1 MRGLAPRP
9 VGLFVQA
16 RILSGMLYAPPFRE
30 KRVNPIRVT
39 LLGASLLACLSCT
52 AQKDPEQKPASAA
65 TNDAAELNDWPA
77 LKSSFAKDP
86 AVEARVAE
94 ILARMTLE
102 QKIGQMVQPEIKAIT
117 PADVRKYYIGSVL
130 NGGGSWPAMN
140 KHAKV
145 EDWVKLAD
153 AYYDASMSTDAK
165 IPVPVIW
172 GTDAVHGH
180 SNVYGAT
187 IFPHNIG
194 LGAAHDVEL
203 IERIAEATGQSTRA
217 TGVTWTFAPTVA
229 VAQDARW
236 GRTYE
241 SYSSQPTLI
250 REYAAAYVK
259 GMQGLLDKDGNVVAT
274 AKHFI
279 GDGATDGGKDQ
290 GNATVTQSTMI
301 NVHGQGYYGAIEA
314 GVQTVMAS
322 FNSWNDVAAGKDYG
336 KMHGT
341 RDLLT
346 VALKEK
352 MGFDGF
358 VVSDWNGIGQVT
370 GCSDDSCPQAINA
383 GIDMVMVPDKW
394 KTFIGNTIAQVKSG
408 EIPQARIDDAVTRIL
423 RVKLRAGLWEHKP
436 SASQHAGKL
445 ESLVH
450 RDLARRAA
458 RESLVL
464 LKNDGG
470 ALPLKKGQRVLLVG
484 KSADSISNQTGGW
497 SLTWQGTDNT
507 NADFPNADSIAAG
520 LREQLG
526 EANVLLRDSA
536 EGVDPASYDVIVAA
550 IGETPYAE
558 TNGDIV
564 PSDTMAHSRRHPE
577 DLATLK
583 AAAAT
588 GKPVVTVFLSGRAL
602 YANDLINLSNSFVAA
617 WLPGT
622 EGKGVTDVLV
632 AGADGKPANDFRGK
646 LTFPWP
652 AVACPKADSTPQF
665 ALDTGLRYGE
675 SSKVGKLPED
685 SAASCGDATAMGV
698 FNQSDIAPFTLQMGA
713 GSEEKAVGSD
723 MNATQRWPQAKPAL
737 QVATVQV
744 NTQQDAKEVTWLA
757 PARFFARNPS
767 KNNLTSM
774 ATARGAVQFD
784 VIVRQAP
791 TKPAQFTVGCGANC
805 GASLDLTASFSGAAV
820 GKKQTVKVPLACFGK
835 LGADLSGVDTPF
847 SITADAPFAAA
858 FTNIQVVAG
867 AADAPDAVK
876 CAQ

>member
-1 MRGLAPRP
+1 M
-9 VGLFVQA
+9 
-16 RILSGMLYAPPFRE
+16 
-30 KRVNPIRVT
+30 T
-39 LLGASLLACLSCT
+39 LLGAGVLACLSCT
-52 AQKDPEQKPASAA
+52 GQKDAETPPAAAADASAA
-65 TNDAAELNDWPA
+65 LKDWPA
-77 LKSSFAKDP
+77 LTSRLAKDP
-86 AVEARVAE
+86 AIEARVAE
-94 ILARMTLE
+94 ILASMTLE
-102 QKIGQMVQPEIKAIT
+102 QKIGQMVQPEIKSIT
-117 PADVRKYYIGSVL
+117 PEEVRQYYIGSVL
-130 NGGGSWPAMN
+130 NGGGSWPAKN
-140 KHAKV
+140 KHASV
-145 EDWVKLAD
+145 QDWVALAD
-153 AYYDASMSTDAK
+153 AYYDASMGTDAK

-229 VAQDARW
+229 VAQNARW

-241 SYSSQPTLI
+241 SYSSQPALI

-290 GNATVTQSTMI
+290 GNALVTQAQMI

-322 FNSWNDVAAGKDYG
+322 FNSWNDIAAGTDYG
-336 KMHGT
+336 KMHGS

-358 VVSDWNGIGQVT
+358 VVSDWNGIGQVP
-370 GCSDDSCPQAINA
+370 GCTDDSCAQAINA
-383 GIDMVMVPDKW
+383 GIDMVMVPDAW
-394 KTFIGNTIAQVKSG
+394 KPFIANTIAQVKSG
-408 EIPQARIDDAVTRIL
+408 QIPQARIDDAVTRIL
-423 RVKLRAGLWEHKP
+423 RVKLRARLWDHKP
-436 SASQHAGKL
+436 SASQFAGKP

-450 RDLARRAA
+450 RDLARRAV

-526 EANVLLRDSA
+526 EANVILRDSA

-577 DLATLK
+577 DLAVLK

-602 YANDLINLSNSFVAA
+602 YANDLINLSSSFVAA

-622 EGKGVTDVLV
+622 EGKGITDVLV
-632 AGADGKPANDFRGK
+632 AGEGGKPAHDFRGR

-652 AVACPKADSTPQF
+652 AGACPNADSTPQF
-665 ALDTGLRYGE
+665 PLDSGLRYGDT
-675 SSKVGKLPED
+675 KTLGRLPED
-685 SAASCGDATAMGV
+685 ATASCGEATALGI
-698 FNQSDIAPFTLQMGA
+698 FKQSDIAPFTLQMEAGGA
-713 GSEEKAVGSD
+713 TQAVGND

-767 KNNLTSM
+767 KNNLAAM
-774 ATARGAVQFD
+774 ATARGVVQFD
-784 VIVRQAP
+784 VVVKQAP
-791 TKPAQFTVGCGANC
+791 AKPVQFTLGCGAGC
-805 GASLDLTASFSGAAV
+805 GASLDLTATFSGDAV
-820 GKKQTVKVPLACFGK
+820 GRKQTVKVPLACFGK
-835 LGADLSGVDTPF
+835 LGADLTGVDTPF

-867 AADAPDAVK
+867 AADGADVVK

>member
-1 MRGLAPRP
+1 MSPRP
-9 VGLFVQA
+9 VGH
-16 RILSGMLYAPPFRE
+16 SGAAQVLPRTACAPPTPRE
-30 KRVNPIRVT
+30 MRVKSIRMT

-52 AQKDPEQKPASAA
+52 GQKDAETPPVAAADASA
-65 TNDAAELNDWPA
+65 ELKDWPA
-77 LKSSFAKDP
+77 LESRFAKDP
-86 AVEARVAE
+86 AIEARVAE
-94 ILARMTLE
+94 ILASMTLE
-102 QKIGQMVQPEIKAIT
+102 QKVGQMVQPEIKSIT
-117 PADVRKYYIGSVL
+117 PEEVRQYYIGSVL
-130 NGGGSWPAMN
+130 NGGGSWPAKN
-140 KHAKV
+140 KHASV
-145 EDWVKLAD
+145 QDWVALAD
-153 AYYDASMSTDAK
+153 AYYDASMGTDAK

-229 VAQDARW
+229 VAQNARW

-241 SYSSQPTLI
+241 SYSSQPALI

-290 GNATVTQSTMI
+290 GNALVTQAQMI

-322 FNSWNDVAAGKDYG
+322 FNSWNDIAAGKDYG
-336 KMHGT
+336 KMHGS

-358 VVSDWNGIGQVT
+358 VVSDWNGIGQVA
-370 GCSDDSCPQAINA
+370 GCRDDSCPQAINA
-383 GIDMVMVPDKW
+383 GIDMVMVPDAW
-394 KTFIGNTIAQVKSG
+394 KSFIANTIAQVKSG

-423 RVKLRAGLWEHKP
+423 RVKLRARLWDHKP
-436 SASQHAGKL
+436 SASQFAGKP

-450 RDLARRAA
+450 RDLARRAV

-464 LKNDGG
+464 LKNDG
-470 ALPLKKGQRVLLVG
+470 ATLPLKKGQRVLLVG
-484 KSADSISNQTGGW
+484 KSADSISHQTGGW

-526 EANVLLRDSA
+526 EANVILRDSA

-577 DLATLK
+577 DLAVLK
-583 AAAAT
+583 AAANT

-602 YANDLINLSNSFVAA
+602 YANDLLNLSSSFVAA

-622 EGKGVTDVLV
+622 EGKGITDVLV
-632 AGADGKPANDFRGK
+632 AGEDGKPAHDFRGK

-652 AVACPKADSTPQF
+652 AVACPNADSTPQF
-665 ALDTGLRYGE
+665 ALDAGLRYDDT
-675 SSKVGKLPED
+675 KPVGKLPED
-685 SAASCGDATAMGV
+685 ATASCGAATALGI
-698 FNQSDIAPFTLQMGA
+698 FKQSDIAPFTLQMEA
-713 GSEEKAVGSD
+713 GDATQAVGND
-723 MNATQRWPQAKPAL
+723 VNATQRWPQAKPAL

-767 KNNLTSM
+767 KNNLAAM
-774 ATARGAVQFD
+774 ATARGVVQFD
-784 VIVRQAP
+784 VVVKQAP
-791 TKPAQFTVGCGANC
+791 AKPVRFTLGCGADC
-805 GASLDLTASFSGAAV
+805 GASLDLTATFSGDAV
-820 GKKQTVKVPLACFGK
+820 GRKQTVKVPLACFGK
-835 LGADLSGVDTPF
+835 LGADLTGVDTPF
-847 SITADAPFAAA
+847 SVTADAPFAAA
-858 FTNIQVVAG
+858 FTDIQVVAG
-867 AADAPDAVK
+867 AADGADVVK

>member
-1 MRGLAPRP
+1 M
-9 VGLFVQA
+9 
-16 RILSGMLYAPPFRE
+16 
-30 KRVNPIRVT
+30 NPIRVT

-52 AQKDPEQKPASAA
+52 AQKDPEQKPVGAA
-65 TNDAAELNDWPA
+65 ANDAAELKDWPA

-94 ILARMTLE
+94 ILASMTLE
-102 QKIGQMVQPEIKAIT
+102 QKVGQMVQPEIKAIT

-153 AYYDASMSTDAK
+153 AYYDASLSTDAK

-241 SYSSQPTLI
+241 SYSSQPALI

-290 GNATVTQSTMI
+290 GLAAITQAQMI

-358 VVSDWNGIGQVT
+358 VVSDWNGIGQVA
-370 GCSDDSCPQAINA
+370 GCKDDSCPQAINA
-383 GIDMVMVPDKW
+383 GIDMVMVPDAW
-394 KTFIGNTIAQVKSG
+394 KSFITNTIAQVKSG

-470 ALPLKKGQRVLLVG
+470 ALPLKKNQRVLLMG

-507 NADFPNADSIAAG
+507 NADFPNADSLAAG

-526 EANVLLRDSA
+526 EANVLLRESA

-588 GKPVVTVFLSGRAL
+588 GKPVVTVLLSGRAL

-632 AGADGKPANDFRGK
+632 AGADGKPAHDFRGK

-652 AVACPKADSTPQF
+652 AVACPKADSKPLF
-665 ALDTGLRYGE
+665 ALDAGLRYGD
-675 SSKVGKLPED
+675 SSNVGKLEVD
-685 SAASCGDATAMGV
+685 SATSCGEATALGI
-698 FNQSDIAPFTLQMGA
+698 FKQSDIAPFTLQMEAAGA
-713 GSEEKAVGSD
+713 TQAVGND

-757 PARFFARNPS
+757 PARVFARNPS
-767 KNNLTSM
+767 KNNLAAM
-774 ATARGAVQFD
+774 ATARGVVQFD
-784 VIVRQAP
+784 VVVKQAP
-791 TKPAQFTVGCGANC
+791 AKPVRFTLGCGANC
-805 GASLDLTASFSGAAV
+805 GASLDLTSTFSGDAV
-820 GKKQTVKVPLACFGK
+820 GRKQTVKIPLACFGK
-835 LGADLSGVDTPF
+835 LGADLTGVDTPF
-847 SITADAPFAAA
+847 SVAADAPFAAA
-858 FTNIQVVAG
+858 FTDIQVVAG
-867 AADAPDAVK
+867 AADADDVVT

>member
-1 MRGLAPRP
+1 MPPRP
-9 VGLFVQA
+9 VGHSGAAQVQPRTA
-16 RILSGMLYAPPFRE
+16 CAPPTPRE
-30 KRVNPIRVT
+30 MRVKSIRMT

-52 AQKDPEQKPASAA
+52 GQKDAETPPVAAADASA
-65 TNDAAELNDWPA
+65 ELKDWPA
-77 LKSSFAKDP
+77 LESRFAKNP
-86 AVEARVAE
+86 AIEARVAE
-94 ILARMTLE
+94 ILASMTLE
-102 QKIGQMVQPEIKAIT
+102 QKVGQMVQPEIKSIT
-117 PADVRKYYIGSVL
+117 PEEVRQYYIGSVL
-130 NGGGSWPAMN
+130 NGGGSWPAKN
-140 KHAKV
+140 KHASV
-145 EDWVKLAD
+145 QDWVALAD
-153 AYYDASMSTDAK
+153 AYYDASMGTDAR

-229 VAQDARW
+229 VAQNARW

-241 SYSSQPTLI
+241 SYSSQPALI

-290 GNATVTQSTMI
+290 GNALVTQAQMI

-322 FNSWNDVAAGKDYG
+322 FNSWNDIAAGKDYG
-336 KMHGT
+336 KMHGS

-370 GCSDDSCPQAINA
+370 GCKDDSCPQAINA
-383 GIDMVMVPDKW
+383 GIDMVMVPDAW
-394 KTFIGNTIAQVKSG
+394 KSFIANTIAQVKSG

-423 RVKLRAGLWEHKP
+423 RVKLRARLWEHKP
-436 SASQHAGKL
+436 SASQFAGKP

-450 RDLARRAA
+450 RDLARRAV

-464 LKNDGG
+464 LKNDG
-470 ALPLKKGQRVLLVG
+470 ATLPLKKGQRVLLVG
-484 KSADSISNQTGGW
+484 KSADSISHQTGGW

-526 EANVLLRDSA
+526 EANVILRDSA
-536 EGVDPASYDVIVAA
+536 EGVDPASYDVVVAA

-577 DLATLK
+577 DLAVLK

-602 YANDLINLSNSFVAA
+602 YANDLLNLSSSFVAA

-622 EGKGVTDVLV
+622 EGKGITDVLV
-632 AGADGKPANDFRGK
+632 AGADGKPAHDFRGK

-652 AVACPKADSTPQF
+652 AVACPNADSTPQF
-665 ALDTGLRYGE
+665 ALDSGLRYGDTKQ
-675 SSKVGKLPED
+675 SGTLPED
-685 SAASCGDATAMGV
+685 ATASCGEATALGI
-698 FNQSDIAPFTLQMGA
+698 FKQSDIAPFTLHMEAGGA
-713 GSEEKAVGSD
+713 TQAVGND

-767 KNNLTSM
+767 KNNLAAM
-774 ATARGAVQFD
+774 ATARGVVQFD
-784 VIVRQAP
+784 VVVKQAP
-791 TKPAQFTVGCGANC
+791 AKPVQFTLGCGAAC
-805 GASLDLTASFSGAAV
+805 GASLDLTATFSGDAV
-820 GKKQTVKVPLACFGK
+820 GRKQTVKVPLACFGK
-835 LGADLSGVDTPF
+835 LGADLTGVDTPF

-858 FTNIQVVAG
+858 FTDIQVVAG
-867 AADAPDAVK
+867 AADGADVVK

>member
-1 MRGLAPRP
+1 M
-9 VGLFVQA
+9 
-16 RILSGMLYAPPFRE
+16 
-30 KRVNPIRVT
+30 NPIRVT

-52 AQKDPEQKPASAA
+52 AKKEPEQKPADA
-65 TNDAAELNDWPA
+65 TVSDAAELKDWPA
-77 LKSSFAKDP
+77 LKSRFAKDP
-86 AVEARVAE
+86 AVEARAAE
-94 ILARMTLE
+94 ILASMTLE
-102 QKIGQMVQPEIKAIT
+102 QKVGQMVQPEIKSIT
-117 PADVRKYYIGSVL
+117 PAEVRTYYIGSVL

-140 KHAKV
+140 KHARV

-180 SNVYGAT
+180 SNVHGAT

-217 TGVTWTFAPTVA
+217 TGVAWTFAPTVA

-241 SYSSQPTLI
+241 SYSSQPALI

-259 GMQGLLDKDGNVVAT
+259 GMQGVLDKDGNVVAT

-290 GNATVTQSTMI
+290 GNATVTQSQMI
-301 NVHGQGYYGAIEA
+301 NIHGQGYYGAIEA

-394 KTFIGNTIAQVKSG
+394 KSFITNTIAQVKSG

-423 RVKLRAGLWEHKP
+423 RVKLRAGLWDHKP
-436 SASQHAGKL
+436 SASQYAGKP
-445 ESLVH
+445 EALVH
-450 RDLARRAA
+450 RELARRAA

-470 ALPLKKGQRVLLVG
+470 TLPLKKGQRVLLVG

-583 AAAAT
+583 AAAAS

-632 AGADGKPANDFRGK
+632 AGADGKPAHDFRGK

-652 AVACPKADSTPQF
+652 AVACPKSGSTPQF
-665 ALDTGLRYGE
+665 ALDTGLRYGDN
-675 SSKVGKLPED
+675 STVGKLPED
-685 SAASCGDATAMGV
+685 SAASCGEATAMGV

-713 GSEEKAVGSD
+713 GSDEQAVGSD
-723 MNATQRWPQAKPAL
+723 MNTTRHWPQAKPAL

-767 KNNLTSM
+767 KNNLTAM

-791 TKPAQFTVGCGANC
+791 TKPVQFTVGCGANC
-805 GASLDLTASFSGAAV
+805 GASLDLTATFSGDAV
-820 GKKQTVKVPLACFGK
+820 GRKQTVKVPLACFGK

-867 AADAPDAVK
+867 AADAADAVK

>member
-1 MRGLAPRP
+1 M
-9 VGLFVQA
+9 
-16 RILSGMLYAPPFRE
+16 
-30 KRVNPIRVT
+30 NPIRVT

-52 AQKDPEQKPASAA
+52 AKKEPEQTPAADAA
-65 TNDAAELNDWPA
+65 SDAAELKDWPA
-77 LKSSFAKDP
+77 LKSSFAQDP

-94 ILARMTLE
+94 ILASMTLE
-102 QKIGQMVQPEIKAIT
+102 QKVGQMVQPEIKSIS
-117 PADVRKYYIGSVL
+117 PADVRTYYIGSVL

-241 SYSSQPTLI
+241 SYSSQPALI
-250 REYAAAYVK
+250 REYATAYVK

-290 GNATVTQSTMI
+290 GNATITQSTMI

-370 GCSDDSCPQAINA
+370 GCTDDSCPQAINA

-394 KTFIGNTIAQVKSG
+394 KSFITNTIAQVKSG

-423 RVKLRAGLWEHKP
+423 RVKLRARLWEHKP
-436 SASQHAGKL
+436 SASQFAGKP

-470 ALPLKKGQRVLLVG
+470 TLPLKKNQRVLLVG

-507 NADFPNADSIAAG
+507 NADFPNADSLAAG

-526 EANVLLRDSA
+526 EANVLLRESA

-564 PSDTMAHSRRHPE
+564 PSDTMSHSRRHPE

-588 GKPVVTVFLSGRAL
+588 GKPVVTVLLSGRAL
-602 YANDLINLSNSFVAA
+602 YANDLINLSSSFVAA

-632 AGADGKPANDFRGK
+632 AGADGKPAHDFRGK

-652 AVACPKADSTPQF
+652 AIACPKADSKPQF
-665 ALDTGLRYGE
+665 ALDTGLRYGD
-675 SSKVGKLPED
+675 SSNVGKLPED
-685 SAASCGDATAMGV
+685 SAASCGEATALGI
-698 FNQSDIAPFTLQMGA
+698 FKQSDIAPFTLQMEAAGA
-713 GSEEKAVGSD
+713 TQAVGND
-723 MNATQRWPQAKPAL
+723 MNSTQRWPQAKPAL

-757 PARFFARNPS
+757 PARVFARNPS
-767 KNNLTSM
+767 KNNLAAM
-774 ATARGAVQFD
+774 ATARGVVQFD
-784 VIVRQAP
+784 VVVKQAP
-791 TKPAQFTVGCGANC
+791 TKPVQFTLGCGANC
-805 GASLDLTASFSGAAV
+805 GASLDLTATFSGDAV
-820 GKKQTVKVPLACFGK
+820 GRKQTVKVPLACFGK
-835 LGADLSGVDTPF
+835 LGADLTGVDTPF
-847 SITADAPFAAA
+847 SVSADAPFAAA

-867 AADAPDAVK
+867 AADAPDVVK

>member
-9 VGLFVQA
+9 VRLSVKA
-16 RILSGMLYAPPFRE
+16 RILSGMLCAPPFWE

-52 AQKDPEQKPASAA
+52 AQKDPEQKPVGAA
-65 TNDAAELNDWPA
+65 ANDAAELKDWPA

-94 ILARMTLE
+94 ILASMTLE
-102 QKIGQMVQPEIKAIT
+102 QKVGQMVQPEIKAIT

-153 AYYDASMSTDAK
+153 AYYDASLSTDAK

-241 SYSSQPTLI
+241 SYSSQPALI

-290 GNATVTQSTMI
+290 GLATITQAQMI

-358 VVSDWNGIGQVT
+358 VVSDWNGIGQVA
-370 GCSDDSCPQAINA
+370 GCKDDSCPQAINA
-383 GIDMVMVPDKW
+383 GIDMVMVPDAW
-394 KTFIGNTIAQVKSG
+394 KSFITNTIAQVKSG

-470 ALPLKKGQRVLLVG
+470 ALPLKKNQRVLLVG

-507 NADFPNADSIAAG
+507 NADFPNADSLAAG

-526 EANVLLRDSA
+526 EANVLLRESA

-588 GKPVVTVFLSGRAL
+588 GKPVVTVLLSGRAL

-632 AGADGKPANDFRGK
+632 AGADGKPVHDFRGK

-652 AVACPKADSTPQF
+652 AVPCPKADSKPQF
-665 ALDTGLRYGE
+665 ALDAGLRYGD
-675 SSKVGKLPED
+675 SSNVGKLEED
-685 SAASCGDATAMGV
+685 SATSCGEATALGI
-698 FNQSDIAPFTLQMGA
+698 FKQSDIAPFTLQMEAAGA
-713 GSEEKAVGSD
+713 TQAVGND

-737 QVATVQV
+737 RVATVQV

-757 PARFFARNPS
+757 PARVFARNPS
-767 KNNLTSM
+767 KNNLAAM
-774 ATARGAVQFD
+774 ATARGVVQFD
-784 VIVRQAP
+784 VVVKQAP
-791 TKPAQFTVGCGANC
+791 AKPVRFTLGCGANC
-805 GASLDLTASFSGAAV
+805 GASLDLTSTFSGDAV
-820 GKKQTVKVPLACFGK
+820 GRKQTVKIPLACFGK
-835 LGADLSGVDTPF
+835 LGADLTGVDTPF
-847 SITADAPFAAA
+847 SVAADAPFAAA
-858 FTNIQVVAG
+858 FTDIQVVAG
-867 AADAPDAVK
+867 AADADDVVT

>member
-1 MRGLAPRP
+1 M
-9 VGLFVQA
+9 
-16 RILSGMLYAPPFRE
+16 
-30 KRVNPIRVT
+30 T
-39 LLGASLLACLSCT
+39 LLGAGLMACLSCT
-52 AQKDPEQKPASAA
+52 PQKDAEPKSASTAA
-65 TNDAAELNDWPA
+65 NDAAELKDWPA
-77 LKSSFAKDP
+77 LQSRFAKDP
-86 AVEARVAE
+86 AIEARAAE
-94 ILARMTLE
+94 ILAGMTLE
-102 QKIGQMVQPEIKAIT
+102 QKIGQMVQPEIKSIT
-117 PADVRKYYIGSVL
+117 PDEVRRYYIGSVL

-145 EDWVKLAD
+145 QDWVALAD
-153 AYYDASMSTDAK
+153 AYYDASMGTDMK

-180 SNVYGAT
+180 SNVFGAT

-217 TGVTWTFAPTVA
+217 TGVAWTFAPTVA

-241 SYSSQPTLI
+241 SYSSHPALI

-259 GMQGLLDKDGNVVAT
+259 GMQGVLDKDGNVVAT

-290 GNATVTQSTMI
+290 GNALVTQARMI

-336 KMHGT
+336 KMHGA

-358 VVSDWNGIGQVT
+358 VVSDWNGIGQVA
-370 GCSDDSCPQAINA
+370 GCRDDSCPQAINA
-383 GIDMVMVPDKW
+383 GIDMVMVPDAW
-394 KTFIGNTIAQVKSG
+394 KSFIANTVAQVESG

-423 RVKLRAGLWEHKP
+423 RVKLRAGLWDHKP
-436 SASQHAGKL
+436 SASRHAGKP

-450 RDLARRAA
+450 RDLARRAV

-470 ALPLKKGQRVLLVG
+470 ALPLKQGTRVLLVG

-526 EANVLLRDSA
+526 EGNVVLRASA

-577 DLATLK
+577 DLAVLK

-602 YANDLINLSNSFVAA
+602 YANDLINLSSGFVAA

-622 EGKGVTDVLV
+622 EGKGVADVLV
-632 AGADGKPANDFRGK
+632 AGADGKPAHDFRGK

-652 AVACPKADSTPQF
+652 AVACPTADSAPQF
-665 ALDTGLRYGE
+665 ALDAGLRYGDATT
-675 SSKVGKLPED
+675 VGKLPED
-685 SAASCGDATAMGV
+685 GATRCGEATALGV
-698 FNQSDIAPFTLQMGA
+698 FNLSDIAPFTLQIAA
-713 GSEEKAVGSD
+713 GGDERAVGD
-723 MNATQRWPQAKPAL
+723 DLNATLRWPQASPAL

-767 KNNLTSM
+767 KNNLAAM

-784 VIVRQAP
+784 VVVRQAP
-791 TKPAQFTVGCGANC
+791 AKPVQFTLGCGAGC
-805 GASLDLTASFSGAAV
+805 GASLDLTATFSGDAV
-820 GKKQTVKVPLACFGK
+820 GRKQTVKVPLACFGK
-835 LGADLSGVDTPF
+835 LGADLTGVDTPF
-847 SITADAPFAAA
+847 GIAADAPFAAA
-858 FTNIQVVAG
+858 FTNIRVVAG
-867 AADAPDAVK
+867 AADDADAVK

>member
-1 MRGLAPRP
+1 M
-9 VGLFVQA
+9 
-16 RILSGMLYAPPFRE
+16 
-30 KRVNPIRVT
+30 T
-39 LLGASLLACLSCT
+39 LLGAGVLACLSCT
-52 AQKDPEQKPASAA
+52 GQKDAETPPAAAAGADASAA
-65 TNDAAELNDWPA
+65 LKDWPA
-77 LKSSFAKDP
+77 LTSRLAKDP
-86 AVEARVAE
+86 AIEARVAE
-94 ILARMTLE
+94 ILASMTLE
-102 QKIGQMVQPEIKAIT
+102 QKIGQMVQPEIKSIT
-117 PADVRKYYIGSVL
+117 PEEVRQYYIGSVL
-130 NGGGSWPAMN
+130 NGGGSWPAKN
-140 KHAKV
+140 KHASV
-145 EDWVKLAD
+145 QDWVALAD
-153 AYYDASMSTDAK
+153 AYYDASMGTDAK

-229 VAQDARW
+229 VAQNARW

-241 SYSSQPTLI
+241 SYSSQPALI

-290 GNATVTQSTMI
+290 GNALVTQAQMI

-322 FNSWNDVAAGKDYG
+322 FNSWNDIAAGTDYG
-336 KMHGT
+336 KMHGS

-358 VVSDWNGIGQVT
+358 VVSDWNGIGQVP
-370 GCSDDSCPQAINA
+370 GCTDDSCAQAINA
-383 GIDMVMVPDKW
+383 GIDMVMVPDAW
-394 KTFIGNTIAQVKSG
+394 KPFIANTIAQVKSG
-408 EIPQARIDDAVTRIL
+408 QIPQARIDDAVTRIL
-423 RVKLRAGLWEHKP
+423 RVKLRARLWDHKP
-436 SASQHAGKL
+436 SASQFAGKP

-450 RDLARRAA
+450 RDLARRAV

-526 EANVLLRDSA
+526 EANVILRDGA

-577 DLATLK
+577 DLAVLK

-602 YANDLINLSNSFVAA
+602 YANDLINLSSSFVAA

-622 EGKGVTDVLV
+622 EGKGITDVLV
-632 AGADGKPANDFRGK
+632 AGEGGKPAHDFRGR

-652 AVACPKADSTPQF
+652 AGACPNADSTPQF
-665 ALDTGLRYGE
+665 PLDSGLRYGDT
-675 SSKVGKLPED
+675 KTLGRLPED
-685 SAASCGDATAMGV
+685 ATASCGEATALGI
-698 FNQSDIAPFTLQMGA
+698 FKQSDIAPFTLQMEA
-713 GSEEKAVGSD
+713 GSATQAVGND

-767 KNNLTSM
+767 KNNLAAM
-774 ATARGAVQFD
+774 ATARGVVQFD
-784 VIVRQAP
+784 VVVKQAP
-791 TKPAQFTVGCGANC
+791 AKPVQFTLGCGAGC
-805 GASLDLTASFSGAAV
+805 GASLDLAATFSGDAV
-820 GKKQTVKVPLACFGK
+820 GRKQTVKVPLACFGK
-835 LGADLSGVDTPF
+835 LGADLTGVDTPF

-867 AADAPDAVK
+867 AADGADVVK

>member
-1 MRGLAPRP
+1 
-9 VGLFVQA
+9 
-16 RILSGMLYAPPFRE
+16 MLCAPPFWE

-52 AQKDPEQKPASAA
+52 AQKDPEQKPAGAVA
-65 TNDAAELNDWPA
+65 DDAAELKDWPA

-94 ILARMTLE
+94 ILASMTLE
-102 QKIGQMVQPEIKAIT
+102 QKVGQMVQPEIKSIS
-117 PADVRKYYIGSVL
+117 PDEVRTYYIGSVL

-153 AYYDASMSTDAK
+153 AYYDASLSTDAK

-194 LGAAHDVEL
+194 LGAARDVEL

-217 TGVTWTFAPTVA
+217 TGVAWTFAPTVA

-241 SYSSQPTLI
+241 SYSSQPALI

-290 GNATVTQSTMI
+290 GIATITQSQMI
-301 NVHGQGYYGAIEA
+301 NIHGQGYYGAIEA

-336 KMHGT
+336 KMHGA

-358 VVSDWNGIGQVT
+358 VVSDWNGIGQVA
-370 GCSDDSCPQAINA
+370 GCKDDSCAQAINA

-394 KTFIGNTIAQVKSG
+394 KTFITNTIAQVKSG

-436 SASQHAGKL
+436 SASRHAGKL

-470 ALPLKKGQRVLLVG
+470 ALPLKKSQRVLLVG
-484 KSADSISNQTGGW
+484 KSVDSISNQTGGW

-507 NADFPNADSIAAG
+507 NADFPNADSLAAG

-536 EGVDPASYDVIVAA
+536 EGVDPASYDVIVAV

-564 PSDTMAHSRRHPE
+564 PFDTLSHSRRHPE

-588 GKPVVTVFLSGRAL
+588 GKPVVTVLLSGRAL
-602 YANDLINLSNSFVAA
+602 YANDLINLSSSFVAA

-632 AGADGKPANDFRGK
+632 AGADGKPAHDFRGK

-652 AVACPKADSTPQF
+652 ALACPKADSKPQF
-665 ALDTGLRYGE
+665 ALDAGLRYSD
-675 SSKVGKLPED
+675 SSNVGKLQED
-685 SAASCGDATAMGV
+685 SATSCGEATALGI
-698 FNQSDIAPFTLQMGA
+698 FKQSDIAPFTLQMEVAGA
-713 GSEEKAVGSD
+713 TQAVGSD

-757 PARFFARNPS
+757 PARVFARNPS
-767 KNNLTSM
+767 KNNLAAM
-774 ATARGAVQFD
+774 ATARGVVQFD
-784 VIVRQAP
+784 VIVKQAP
-791 TKPAQFTVGCGANC
+791 TKQVQFTVGCGASC
-805 GASLDLTASFSGAAV
+805 GASLDLSATFSGDAV
-820 GKKQTVKVPLACFGK
+820 GRKQTVKIPLACFGK
-835 LGADLSGVDTPF
+835 LGADLAGVDTPF

-858 FTNIQVVAG
+858 FTDIQVVAG
-867 AADAPDAVK
+867 AGDADDVVM

>member
-1 MRGLAPRP
+1 MSRP
-9 VGLFVQA
+9 IFIQA
-16 RILSGMLYAPPFRE
+16 RILSGMLCAPPFWE

-52 AQKDPEQKPASAA
+52 AQKDPEQKPAGAA
-65 TNDAAELNDWPA
+65 ADDAAELKDWPA

-94 ILARMTLE
+94 ILASMTLE
-102 QKIGQMVQPEIKAIT
+102 QKIGQMVQPEIKSIS
-117 PADVRKYYIGSVL
+117 PDEVRTYYIGSVL

-153 AYYDASMSTDAK
+153 AYYDASLSTDAK

-194 LGAAHDVEL
+194 LGAARDVEL

-217 TGVTWTFAPTVA
+217 TGVAWTFAPTVA

-241 SYSSQPTLI
+241 SYSSQPALI

-290 GNATVTQSTMI
+290 GIATITQSQMI

-336 KMHGT
+336 KMHGA

-358 VVSDWNGIGQVT
+358 VVSDWNGIGQVA
-370 GCSDDSCPQAINA
+370 GCKDDSCAQAINA

-394 KTFIGNTIAQVKSG
+394 KTFITNTIAQVKSG
-408 EIPQARIDDAVTRIL
+408 EIPQVRIDDAVTRIL
-423 RVKLRAGLWEHKP
+423 RVKLRAGLWQQKP
-436 SASQHAGKL
+436 SASRHAGKL

-470 ALPLKKGQRVLLVG
+470 ALPLKKNQRVLLVG

-507 NADFPNADSIAAG
+507 NADFPNADSLAAG

-536 EGVDPASYDVIVAA
+536 EGVDPASYDVIVAV

-564 PSDTMAHSRRHPE
+564 PFDTLSHSRRHPE

-588 GKPVVTVFLSGRAL
+588 GKPVVTVLLSGRAL
-602 YANDLINLSNSFVAA
+602 YVNDLINLSSSFVAA

-632 AGADGKPANDFRGK
+632 AGADGKPAHDFRGK

-652 AVACPKADSTPQF
+652 ALACPKADSKPQF
-665 ALDTGLRYGE
+665 ALDAGLRYSD
-675 SSKVGKLPED
+675 SSNVGKLQED
-685 SAASCGDATAMGV
+685 SATSCGEATALGI
-698 FNQSDIAPFTLQMGA
+698 FKQSDIAPFTLQMEVAGA
-713 GSEEKAVGSD
+713 TQAVGSD

-757 PARFFARNPS
+757 PARVFARNPS
-767 KNNLTSM
+767 KNNLAAM
-774 ATARGAVQFD
+774 ATARGVVQFD
-784 VIVRQAP
+784 VIVKQAP
-791 TKPAQFTVGCGANC
+791 TKQVQFTVGCGASC
-805 GASLDLTASFSGAAV
+805 GASLDLSATFSGDAV
-820 GKKQTVKVPLACFGK
+820 GRKQTVKIPLACFGK
-835 LGADLSGVDTPF
+835 LGADLAGVDTPF

-858 FTNIQVVAG
+858 FTDIQVVAG
-867 AADAPDAVK
+867 AGDADDVVK

>member
-1 MRGLAPRP
+1 MPPHP
-9 VGLFVQA
+9 VGHSGAAQVPSRTA
-16 RILSGMLYAPPFRE
+16 RAPPTPRE
-30 KRVNPIRVT
+30 MRVKSIRMT
-39 LLGASLLACLSCT
+39 LLGAGVLACLSCT
-52 AQKDPEQKPASAA
+52 GQKDAETPPAAAAADASAA
-65 TNDAAELNDWPA
+65 LKDWPA
-77 LKSSFAKDP
+77 LTSRLAKDP
-86 AVEARVAE
+86 AIEARVAE
-94 ILARMTLE
+94 ILASMTLE
-102 QKIGQMVQPEIKAIT
+102 QKIGQMVQPEIKSIT
-117 PADVRKYYIGSVL
+117 PEEVRQYYIGSVL
-130 NGGGSWPAMN
+130 NGGGSWPAKN
-140 KHAKV
+140 KHASV
-145 EDWVKLAD
+145 QDWVALAD
-153 AYYDASMSTDAK
+153 AYYDASMGTDAK

-229 VAQDARW
+229 VAQNARW

-241 SYSSQPTLI
+241 SYSSQPALV

-290 GNATVTQSTMI
+290 GNALVTQAQMI

-322 FNSWNDVAAGKDYG
+322 FNSWNDIAAGTDYG
-336 KMHGT
+336 KMHGS

-358 VVSDWNGIGQVT
+358 VVSDWNGIGQVP
-370 GCSDDSCPQAINA
+370 GCTDDSCAQAINA
-383 GIDMVMVPDKW
+383 GIDMVMVPDAW
-394 KTFIGNTIAQVKSG
+394 KPFIANTIAQVKSG
-408 EIPQARIDDAVTRIL
+408 QIPQARIDDAVTRIL
-423 RVKLRAGLWEHKP
+423 RVKLRARLWDHKP
-436 SASQHAGKL
+436 SASQFAGKP

-450 RDLARRAA
+450 RDLARRAV

-526 EANVLLRDSA
+526 EANVILRDSA

-577 DLATLK
+577 DLAVLK

-602 YANDLINLSNSFVAA
+602 YANDLINLSSSFVAA

-622 EGKGVTDVLV
+622 EGKGITDVLV
-632 AGADGKPANDFRGK
+632 AGEGGKPAHDFRGR

-652 AVACPKADSTPQF
+652 AGACPNADSTPQF
-665 ALDTGLRYGE
+665 PLDGGLRYGDT
-675 SSKVGKLPED
+675 KTLGRLPED
-685 SAASCGDATAMGV
+685 ATASCGEATALGI
-698 FNQSDIAPFTLQMGA
+698 FKQSDIAPFTLQMEAGGA
-713 GSEEKAVGSD
+713 TQAVGND

-767 KNNLTSM
+767 KNNLAAM
-774 ATARGAVQFD
+774 ATARGVVQFD
-784 VIVRQAP
+784 VVVKQAP
-791 TKPAQFTVGCGANC
+791 AKPVQFTLGCGAGC
-805 GASLDLTASFSGAAV
+805 GASLDLTATFSGDAV
-820 GKKQTVKVPLACFGK
+820 GRKQTVKVPLACFGK
-835 LGADLSGVDTPF
+835 LGADLTGVDTPF

-867 AADAPDAVK
+867 AADGADVVK

>member
-1 MRGLAPRP
+1 MPPHP
-9 VGLFVQA
+9 VGH
-16 RILSGMLYAPPFRE
+16 SGAAQVLPRTACAPPTPRE
-30 KRVNPIRVT
+30 MRVKSIRMT

-52 AQKDPEQKPASAA
+52 GQKDAETPPVAAADASA
-65 TNDAAELNDWPA
+65 ELKDWPA
-77 LKSSFAKDP
+77 LESRFAKNP
-86 AVEARVAE
+86 AIEARVAE
-94 ILARMTLE
+94 ILASMTLE
-102 QKIGQMVQPEIKAIT
+102 QKVGQMVQPEIKSVT
-117 PADVRKYYIGSVL
+117 PEEVRQYYIGSVL
-130 NGGGSWPAMN
+130 NGGGSWPAKN
-140 KHAKV
+140 KHASV
-145 EDWVKLAD
+145 QDWVALAD
-153 AYYDASMSTDAK
+153 AYYDASMGTDAK

-229 VAQDARW
+229 VAQNARW

-241 SYSSQPTLI
+241 SYSSQPALI

-290 GNATVTQSTMI
+290 GNALVTQAQMI

-322 FNSWNDVAAGKDYG
+322 FNSWNDIAAGKDYG
-336 KMHGT
+336 KMHGS

-370 GCSDDSCPQAINA
+370 GCKDDSCPQAINA
-383 GIDMVMVPDKW
+383 GIDMVMVPDAW
-394 KTFIGNTIAQVKSG
+394 KSFIANTIAQVKSG

-423 RVKLRAGLWEHKP
+423 RVKLRARLWEHKP
-436 SASQHAGKL
+436 SASQFAGKP

-450 RDLARRAA
+450 RDLARRAV

-464 LKNDGG
+464 LKNDG
-470 ALPLKKGQRVLLVG
+470 APLPLKKGQRVLLVG
-484 KSADSISNQTGGW
+484 KSADSISHQTGGW

-526 EANVLLRDSA
+526 EANVILRDSA
-536 EGVDPASYDVIVAA
+536 EGVDPASYDVVVAA

-577 DLATLK
+577 DLAVLK

-602 YANDLINLSNSFVAA
+602 YANDLLNLSSSFVAA

-622 EGKGVTDVLV
+622 EGKGITDVLV
-632 AGADGKPANDFRGK
+632 AGADGKPVHDFRGK

-652 AVACPKADSTPQF
+652 AVACPNADSTPQF
-665 ALDTGLRYGE
+665 ALDRGLRYGDT
-675 SSKVGKLPED
+675 KQVGTLPED
-685 SAASCGDATAMGV
+685 ATASCGEATALGI
-698 FNQSDIAPFTLQMGA
+698 FKQSDIAPFTLHMEAGGA
-713 GSEEKAVGSD
+713 TQAVGND

-757 PARFFARNPS
+757 PARLFARNPS
-767 KNNLTSM
+767 KNNLAAM
-774 ATARGAVQFD
+774 ATARGVVQFD
-784 VIVRQAP
+784 VVVKQAP
-791 TKPAQFTVGCGANC
+791 AKPVQFTLGCGAAC
-805 GASLDLTASFSGAAV
+805 GASLDLTATFSGDAV
-820 GKKQTVKVPLACFGK
+820 GRKQTVKVPLACFGK
-835 LGADLSGVDTPF
+835 LGADLTGVDTPF

-858 FTNIQVVAG
+858 FTDIQVVAG
-867 AADAPDAVK
+867 AADGADVVK

>member
-1 MRGLAPRP
+1 MPPHP
-9 VGLFVQA
+9 VGH
-16 RILSGMLYAPPFRE
+16 SGAAQVPSRTACAPPTPRE
-30 KRVNPIRVT
+30 MRVKSIRMT

-52 AQKDPEQKPASAA
+52 GQKDAETPPAAAAAADASAA
-65 TNDAAELNDWPA
+65 LKDWPA
-77 LKSSFAKDP
+77 LTSRFAKDP
-86 AVEARVAE
+86 AIEARVAE
-94 ILARMTLE
+94 ILASMTLE
-102 QKIGQMVQPEIKAIT
+102 QKVGQMVQPEIKSIT
-117 PADVRKYYIGSVL
+117 PEEVRQYYIGSVL
-130 NGGGSWPAMN
+130 NGGGSWPAKN
-140 KHAKV
+140 KHASV
-145 EDWVKLAD
+145 QDWVALAD
-153 AYYDASMSTDAK
+153 AYYDASMGTDAK

-180 SNVYGAT
+180 SNVHGAT

-229 VAQDARW
+229 VAQNARW

-241 SYSSQPTLI
+241 SYSSQPALI

-259 GMQGLLDKDGNVVAT
+259 GMQGLLDTDGNVVAT

-290 GNATVTQSTMI
+290 GNALVTQAQMI

-322 FNSWNDVAAGKDYG
+322 FNSWNDIAAGTDYG
-336 KMHGT
+336 KMHGS

-358 VVSDWNGIGQVT
+358 VVSDWNGIGQVP
-370 GCSDDSCPQAINA
+370 GCTDDSCAQAINA
-383 GIDMVMVPDKW
+383 GIDMVMVPDAW
-394 KTFIGNTIAQVKSG
+394 KPFIANTIAQVKSG
-408 EIPQARIDDAVTRIL
+408 QIPQARIDDAVTRIL
-423 RVKLRAGLWEHKP
+423 RVKLRARLWDHKP
-436 SASQHAGKL
+436 SSSQFAGKP

-450 RDLARRAA
+450 RDLARRAV

-464 LKNDGG
+464 LKNDGA

-526 EANVLLRDSA
+526 EANVILRDSA

-577 DLATLK
+577 DLAVLK

-602 YANDLINLSNSFVAA
+602 YANDLINLSSSFVAA

-622 EGKGVTDVLV
+622 EGKGITDVLV
-632 AGADGKPANDFRGK
+632 AAESGKPAHDFRGR

-652 AVACPKADSTPQF
+652 AGACPNADSTPQF
-665 ALDTGLRYGE
+665 PLDSGLRYGDT
-675 SSKVGKLPED
+675 KTLGRLPED
-685 SAASCGDATAMGV
+685 ATASCGEATALGI
-698 FNQSDIAPFTLQMGA
+698 FKQSDIAPFTLQMEAGGA
-713 GSEEKAVGSD
+713 TQAVGND

-757 PARFFARNPS
+757 PARVFARNPS
-767 KNNLTSM
+767 KNNLAAM
-774 ATARGAVQFD
+774 ATARGVVQFD
-784 VIVRQAP
+784 VVVKQAP
-791 TKPAQFTVGCGANC
+791 AKPVQFTLGCGGGC
-805 GASLDLTASFSGAAV
+805 GASLDLTATFSGDAV
-820 GKKQTVKVPLACFGK
+820 GRKQTVKVPLACFGK
-835 LGADLSGVDTPF
+835 LGADLTGVDTPF

-867 AADAPDAVK
+867 AADGADVVK

>member
-1 MRGLAPRP
+1 MPPHP
-9 VGLFVQA
+9 VGH
-16 RILSGMLYAPPFRE
+16 SGAAQVLPRTACAPPTPRE
-30 KRVNPIRVT
+30 MRVKSIRMT

-52 AQKDPEQKPASAA
+52 GQKDAETPPVAAANASA
-65 TNDAAELNDWPA
+65 ELKDWPA
-77 LKSSFAKDP
+77 LESRFAKDP
-86 AVEARVAE
+86 AIEARVAE
-94 ILARMTLE
+94 ILASMTLE
-102 QKIGQMVQPEIKAIT
+102 QKVGQMVQPEIKSVT
-117 PADVRKYYIGSVL
+117 PEEVRQYYIGSVL
-130 NGGGSWPAMN
+130 NGGGSWPAKN
-140 KHAKV
+140 KHASV
-145 EDWVKLAD
+145 QDWVALAD
-153 AYYDASMSTDAK
+153 AYYDSSMGTDAK

-229 VAQDARW
+229 VAQNARW

-241 SYSSQPTLI
+241 SYSSQPALI

-290 GNATVTQSTMI
+290 GNALVTQAQMI

-322 FNSWNDVAAGKDYG
+322 FNSWNDIAAGKDYG
-336 KMHGT
+336 KMHGS

-370 GCSDDSCPQAINA
+370 GCKDDSCPQAINA
-383 GIDMVMVPDKW
+383 GIDMVMVPDAW
-394 KTFIGNTIAQVKSG
+394 KSFIANTIAQVKSG

-423 RVKLRAGLWEHKP
+423 RVKLRARLWEHKP
-436 SASQHAGKL
+436 SASQFAGKP

-450 RDLARRAA
+450 RDLARRAV

-464 LKNDGG
+464 LKNDG
-470 ALPLKKGQRVLLVG
+470 ATLPLKKGQRVLLVG
-484 KSADSISNQTGGW
+484 KSADSISHQTGGW

-526 EANVLLRDSA
+526 EANVILRDSA
-536 EGVDPASYDVIVAA
+536 EGVDPASYDVVVAA

-577 DLATLK
+577 DLAVLK

-602 YANDLINLSNSFVAA
+602 YANDLLNLSSSFVAA

-622 EGKGVTDVLV
+622 EGKGITDVLV
-632 AGADGKPANDFRGK
+632 AGADGKPVHDFRGK

-652 AVACPKADSTPQF
+652 AVACPNADSTPQF
-665 ALDTGLRYGE
+665 ALDRGLRYGDT
-675 SSKVGKLPED
+675 KQVGTLPED
-685 SAASCGDATAMGV
+685 ATASCGEATALGI
-698 FNQSDIAPFTLQMGA
+698 FKQSDIAPFTLQMEAGGA
-713 GSEEKAVGSD
+713 TQAVGND

-767 KNNLTSM
+767 KNNLAAM
-774 ATARGAVQFD
+774 ATARGVVQFD
-784 VIVRQAP
+784 VVVKQAP
-791 TKPAQFTVGCGANC
+791 AKPVQFTLGCGAAC
-805 GASLDLTASFSGAAV
+805 GASLDLTATFSGDAV
-820 GKKQTVKVPLACFGK
+820 GRKQTVKVPLACFGK
-835 LGADLSGVDTPF
+835 LGADLTGVDTPF

-858 FTNIQVVAG
+858 FTDIQVVAG
-867 AADAPDAVK
+867 AADGADVVK

>member
-1 MRGLAPRP
+1 M
-9 VGLFVQA
+9 
-16 RILSGMLYAPPFRE
+16 
-30 KRVNPIRVT
+30 T

-52 AQKDPEQKPASAA
+52 GQKDAADTKPVASAA
-65 TNDAAELNDWPA
+65 ESAELKDWPA
-77 LKSSFAKDP
+77 LKSRFAQDP
-86 AVEARVAE
+86 AIEARVAE
-94 ILARMTLE
+94 ILASMTLE
-102 QKIGQMVQPEIKAIT
+102 QKVGQMVQPEIKAIT
-117 PADVRKYYIGSVL
+117 PDEVRQYYIGSVL

-153 AYYDASMSTDAK
+153 AYYDASMGTDAK

-217 TGVTWTFAPTVA
+217 TGVAWTFAPTVA
-229 VAQDARW
+229 VAQNARW

-241 SYSSQPTLI
+241 SYSSQPALV
-250 REYAAAYVK
+250 REYATAYVK
-259 GMQGLLDKDGNVVAT
+259 GMQGVLDKDGNVVAT

-279 GDGATDGGKDQ
+279 GDGATEGGKDQ
-290 GNATVTQSTMI
+290 GNALVTQAQMI
-301 NVHGQGYYGAIEA
+301 NIHGQGYYGAIEA

-370 GCSDDSCPQAINA
+370 GCTDDSCPQAINA

-394 KTFIGNTIAQVKSG
+394 KSFIANTIAQVKSG

-423 RVKLRAGLWEHKP
+423 RVKLRAGLWDHKP

-526 EANVLLRDSA
+526 EANVQLRDSA
-536 EGVDPASYDVIVAA
+536 EGVDPATYDVIVAA

-583 AAAAT
+583 AAAAS

-602 YANDLINLSNSFVAA
+602 YANDLINLSSSFVAA

-632 AGADGKPANDFRGK
+632 AGADGKPAHDFRGK

-665 ALDTGLRYGE
+665 ALDTGLRYGD
-675 SSKVGKLPED
+675 SGRVGKLPED
-685 SAASCGDATAMGV
+685 STTRCGDATTLGI
-698 FNQSDIAPFTLQMGA
+698 FKQSDIAPFTLQMAA

-737 QVATVQV
+737 QIATVQV

-767 KNNLTSM
+767 KNNLAAM
-774 ATARGAVQFD
+774 ATARGVVQFD
-784 VIVRQAP
+784 VVVKQAP
-791 TKPAQFTVGCGANC
+791 VKPVQFTLGCGANC
-805 GASLDLTASFSGAAV
+805 GASLDLTATFSGDAV
-820 GKKQTVKVPLACFGK
+820 GRKQTVKVPLACFGK
-835 LGADLSGVDTPF
+835 LGADLTGVDAPF
-847 SITADAPFAAA
+847 SIAADAPFAAA

-867 AADAPDAVK
+867 AADGADVVK

>member
-1 MRGLAPRP
+1 M
-9 VGLFVQA
+9 
-16 RILSGMLYAPPFRE
+16 
-30 KRVNPIRVT
+30 NPIRVT
-39 LLGASLLACLSCT
+39 LLGASLLACLSCS
-52 AQKDPEQKPASAA
+52 AQKESEQKPADAA
-65 TNDAAELNDWPA
+65 AKSDAAELKDWPA
-77 LKSSFAKDP
+77 LKSRFAKDP
-86 AVEARVAE
+86 AVEARAAE
-94 ILARMTLE
+94 ILASMTLE
-102 QKIGQMVQPEIKAIT
+102 QKIGQMVQPEIKSIT
-117 PADVRKYYIGSVL
+117 PADVRRYYIGSVL

-140 KHAKV
+140 KRSTIQ
-145 EDWVKLAD
+145 DWVTLAD
-153 AYYDASMSTDAK
+153 AYYDASMSTDAR

-229 VAQDARW
+229 VAQNARW

-241 SYSSQPTLI
+241 SYSSQPALI

-290 GNATVTQSTMI
+290 GNATITQAQMI

-394 KTFIGNTIAQVKSG
+394 KSFIDNTIAQVKSG
-408 EIPQARIDDAVTRIL
+408 EIPQARIDDAVMRIL

-436 SASQHAGKL
+436 SASQHAGKP

-484 KSADSISNQTGGW
+484 KSADSVSNQAGGW

-507 NADFPNADSIAAG
+507 NADFPNADSLAAG

-526 EANVLLRDSA
+526 EANVQLRESA

-685 SAASCGDATAMGV
+685 SAASCGDATAIGV

-767 KNNLTSM
+767 KNNLAAM
-774 ATARGAVQFD
+774 ATARGVVQFD
-784 VIVRQAP
+784 VVVKQAP
-791 TKPAQFTVGCGANC
+791 AKPVQFTLGCGAAC
-805 GASLDLTASFSGAAV
+805 GASLDLTATFSGDAV
-820 GKKQTVKVPLACFGK
+820 GRKQTVKVPLACFGK
-835 LGADLSGVDTPF
+835 LGADLTGVDTPF

-858 FTNIQVVAG
+858 FTDIQVVAG
-867 AADAPDAVK
+867 AADGVDVVK

>member
-1 MRGLAPRP
+1 MPPHP
-9 VGLFVQA
+9 VGH
-16 RILSGMLYAPPFRE
+16 SGAAQVLPRTACAPPTPRE
-30 KRVNPIRVT
+30 MRVKSIRMT

-52 AQKDPEQKPASAA
+52 GQKDAETPPVAAADASA
-65 TNDAAELNDWPA
+65 ELKDWPA
-77 LKSSFAKDP
+77 LESRFAKDP
-86 AVEARVAE
+86 AIEARVAE
-94 ILARMTLE
+94 ILASMTLE
-102 QKIGQMVQPEIKAIT
+102 QKVGQMVQPEIKSIT
-117 PADVRKYYIGSVL
+117 PEEVRQYYIGSVL
-130 NGGGSWPAMN
+130 NGGGSWPAKN
-140 KHAKV
+140 KHASV
-145 EDWVKLAD
+145 QDWVALAD
-153 AYYDASMSTDAK
+153 AYYDASMGTDAK

-229 VAQDARW
+229 VAQNARW

-241 SYSSQPTLI
+241 SYSSQPALI

-290 GNATVTQSTMI
+290 GSALVTQAQMI

-322 FNSWNDVAAGKDYG
+322 FNSWNDIAAGKDYG
-336 KMHGT
+336 KMHGS

-370 GCSDDSCPQAINA
+370 GCKDDSCPQAINA
-383 GIDMVMVPDKW
+383 GIDMVMVPDAW
-394 KTFIGNTIAQVKSG
+394 KSFIANTIAQVKSG

-423 RVKLRAGLWEHKP
+423 RVKLRARLWEHKP
-436 SASQHAGKL
+436 SASQFAGKP

-450 RDLARRAA
+450 RDLARRAV

-464 LKNDGG
+464 LKNDG
-470 ALPLKKGQRVLLVG
+470 ATLPLKKGQRVLLVG
-484 KSADSISNQTGGW
+484 KSADSISHQTGGW

-526 EANVLLRDSA
+526 EANVILRDSA
-536 EGVDPASYDVIVAA
+536 EGVDPASYDVVVAA

-577 DLATLK
+577 DLAVLK

-602 YANDLINLSNSFVAA
+602 YANDLLNLSSSFVAA

-622 EGKGVTDVLV
+622 EGKGITDVLV
-632 AGADGKPANDFRGK
+632 AGADGKPAHDFRGK

-652 AVACPKADSTPQF
+652 AVACPNADSTPQF
-665 ALDTGLRYGE
+665 ALDSGLRYGDT
-675 SSKVGKLPED
+675 KPVGTLPED
-685 SAASCGDATAMGV
+685 ATASCGEATALGI
-698 FNQSDIAPFTLQMGA
+698 FKQSDIAPFTLQMEAGGA
-713 GSEEKAVGSD
+713 TQAVGND

-767 KNNLTSM
+767 KNNLAAM
-774 ATARGAVQFD
+774 ATARGVVQFD
-784 VIVRQAP
+784 VVVKQAP
-791 TKPAQFTVGCGANC
+791 AKPVQFTLGCGAAC
-805 GASLDLTASFSGAAV
+805 GASLDLTATFSGDAV
-820 GKKQTVKVPLACFGK
+820 GRKQTVKVPLACFGK
-835 LGADLSGVDTPF
+835 LGADLTGVDTPF

-858 FTNIQVVAG
+858 FTDIRVVAG
-867 AADAPDAVK
+867 AAGGTDVVK

>member
-1 MRGLAPRP
+1 M
-9 VGLFVQA
+9 
-16 RILSGMLYAPPFRE
+16 
-30 KRVNPIRVT
+30 NPIRVT
-39 LLGASLLACLSCT
+39 LLGASLLACLSCS
-52 AQKDPEQKPASAA
+52 AQKEPEQAPAAAA
-65 TNDAAELNDWPA
+65 TRDAAELKDWPA
-77 LKSSFAKDP
+77 LKSSFARDP
-86 AVEARVAE
+86 AVEARAAE
-94 ILARMTLE
+94 ILASMTLE
-102 QKIGQMVQPEIKAIT
+102 QKIGQMVQPEIKSIT
-117 PADVRKYYIGSVL
+117 PAEVRTYYIGSVL

-140 KHAKV
+140 KRAKV
-145 EDWVKLAD
+145 EDWVRLAD

-217 TGVTWTFAPTVA
+217 TGVSWTFAPTVA

-241 SYSSQPTLI
+241 SYSSQPALI

-346 VALKEK
+346 IALKEK

-370 GCSDDSCPQAINA
+370 GCSDDNCAQAINA

-394 KTFIGNTIAQVKSG
+394 KSFITNTIAQVKSG
-408 EIPQARIDDAVTRIL
+408 EIPQARIDDAVMRIL
-423 RVKLRAGLWEHKP
+423 RVMLRAGLWDHKP
-436 SASQHAGKL
+436 SASQHAGKP
-445 ESLVH
+445 EALVH
-450 RDLARRAA
+450 RDLARRAV

-470 ALPLKKGQRVLLVG
+470 ALPLKRGQRVLLVG

-526 EANVLLRDSA
+526 EANVQLRDSA

-564 PSDTMAHSRRHPE
+564 PSDTVAHSRRHPE

-588 GKPVVTVFLSGRAL
+588 GKPVVTVFLSGRPL
-602 YANDLINLSNSFVAA
+602 YANDLINLSSSFVAA

-632 AGADGKPANDFRGK
+632 AGADGKPAHDFRGK

-665 ALDTGLRYGE
+665 ALDTGLRHGDR
-675 SSKVGKLPED
+675 SNVGKLPED
-685 SAASCGDATAMGV
+685 ATASCGDATAMGV
-698 FNQSDIAPFTLQMGA
+698 FNQSDIAPFTLQMAA
-713 GSEEKAVGSD
+713 GSEEQAVGSD
-723 MNATQRWPQAKPAL
+723 MNAIQRWPQAKPAL

-774 ATARGAVQFD
+774 ATARGVVQFD

-791 TKPAQFTVGCGANC
+791 TKPVQFTVGCGANC
-805 GASLDLTASFSGAAV
+805 GASLDLTATFSGDAV
-820 GKKQTVKVPLACFGK
+820 GRKQAVKVPLACFSK

-858 FTNIQVVAG
+858 FTKIQVVAG
-867 AADAPDAVK
+867 AADAPDAVR

>member
-1 MRGLAPRP
+1 MPPRP
-9 VGLFVQA
+9 VGH
-16 RILSGMLYAPPFRE
+16 SGAAQVLPRTACAPPTPRE
-30 KRVNPIRVT
+30 MRVKSIRMT

-52 AQKDPEQKPASAA
+52 GQKDAETPPVAAADASA
-65 TNDAAELNDWPA
+65 ELKDWPA
-77 LKSSFAKDP
+77 LESRFAKDP
-86 AVEARVAE
+86 AIEARVAE
-94 ILARMTLE
+94 ILASMTLE
-102 QKIGQMVQPEIKAIT
+102 QKVGQMVQPEIKSIT
-117 PADVRKYYIGSVL
+117 PEEVRQYYIGSVL
-130 NGGGSWPAMN
+130 NGGGSWPAKN
-140 KHAKV
+140 KHASV
-145 EDWVKLAD
+145 QDWVALAD
-153 AYYDASMSTDAK
+153 AYYDASMGTDAR

-229 VAQDARW
+229 VAQNARW

-241 SYSSQPTLI
+241 SYSSQPALI

-259 GMQGLLDKDGNVVAT
+259 GMQGLLDRDGNVVAT

-290 GNATVTQSTMI
+290 GNALVTQAQMI

-322 FNSWNDVAAGKDYG
+322 FNSWNDIAAGKDYG
-336 KMHGT
+336 KMHGS

-370 GCSDDSCPQAINA
+370 GCKDDSCPQAINA
-383 GIDMVMVPDKW
+383 GIDMVMVPDAW
-394 KTFIGNTIAQVKSG
+394 KSFIANTIAQVKSG

-423 RVKLRAGLWEHKP
+423 RVKLRARLWEHKP
-436 SASQHAGKL
+436 SASQFAGKP

-450 RDLARRAA
+450 RDLARRAV

-464 LKNDGG
+464 LKNDG
-470 ALPLKKGQRVLLVG
+470 ATLPLKKGQRVLLVG
-484 KSADSISNQTGGW
+484 KSADSISHQTGGW

-526 EANVLLRDSA
+526 EANVILRDSA
-536 EGVDPASYDVIVAA
+536 EGVDPASYDVVVAA

-577 DLATLK
+577 DLAVLK

-602 YANDLINLSNSFVAA
+602 YANDLLNLSSSFVAA

-622 EGKGVTDVLV
+622 EGKGITDVLV
-632 AGADGKPANDFRGK
+632 AGADGKPVHDFRGK

-652 AVACPKADSTPQF
+652 AVACPNADSTPQF
-665 ALDTGLRYGE
+665 ALDSGLRYGDT
-675 SSKVGKLPED
+675 KQVGALPED
-685 SAASCGDATAMGV
+685 ATASCGEATALGI
-698 FNQSDIAPFTLQMGA
+698 FKQSDIAPFTLQMEAGGA
-713 GSEEKAVGSD
+713 TQAVGND

-767 KNNLTSM
+767 KNNLAAM
-774 ATARGAVQFD
+774 ATARGVVQFD
-784 VIVRQAP
+784 VVVKQAP
-791 TKPAQFTVGCGANC
+791 AKPVRFTLGCGAAC
-805 GASLDLTASFSGAAV
+805 GASLDLTATFSGDAV
-820 GKKQTVKVPLACFGK
+820 GRKQTVKVPLACFGK
-835 LGADLSGVDTPF
+835 LGADLTGVDTPF

-858 FTNIQVVAG
+858 FTDIQVVAG
-867 AADAPDAVK
+867 AAGGADVVK

>member
-1 MRGLAPRP
+1 
-9 VGLFVQA
+9 
-16 RILSGMLYAPPFRE
+16 
-30 KRVNPIRVT
+30 
-39 LLGASLLACLSCT
+39 
-52 AQKDPEQKPASAA
+52 
-65 TNDAAELNDWPA
+65 
-77 LKSSFAKDP
+77 
-86 AVEARVAE
+86 
-94 ILARMTLE
+94 
-102 QKIGQMVQPEIKAIT
+102 
-117 PADVRKYYIGSVL
+117 YYIGSVL

-140 KHAKV
+140 KHATV

-194 LGAAHDVEL
+194 LGAAHDGEL

-229 VAQDARW
+229 VAQNARW

-241 SYSSQPTLI
+241 SYSSQPALI

-259 GMQGLLDKDGNVVAT
+259 GMQGMLDKDGNVVAT

-290 GNATVTQSTMI
+290 GNATVTRSQMI
-301 NVHGQGYYGAIEA
+301 NVHGQGYYGAIES

-322 FNSWNDVAAGKDYG
+322 FNSWNDIATGKDYG

-346 VALKEK
+346 VALKDK

-394 KTFIGNTIAQVKSG
+394 KTFIANTIAQVKSG

-423 RVKLRAGLWEHKP
+423 RVKLRARLWEHKP
-436 SASQHAGKL
+436 SASQFAGKP

-464 LKNDGG
+464 LKNDG
-470 ALPLKKGQRVLLVG
+470 ATLPLKKGQRVLLVG
-484 KSADSISNQTGGW
+484 KSADNISNQTGGW

-526 EANVLLRDSA
+526 DANVVLRDSA

-564 PSDTMAHSRRHPE
+564 PSDSMAHSRRHPE
-577 DLATLK
+577 DLAVLK

-632 AGADGKPANDFRGK
+632 AGADGKAAHDFRGK

-665 ALDTGLRYGE
+665 ALDSGLRYGDT
-675 SSKVGKLPED
+675 KTIGKLPED
-685 SAASCGDATAMGV
+685 ATASCGDATALGI
-698 FNQSDIAPFTLQMGA
+698 FKQSDIAPFSLQMAA
-713 GSEEKAVGSD
+713 GNEEKAVGSD
-723 MNATQRWPQAKPAL
+723 MNTTQRWPQAKPAL

-767 KNNLTSM
+767 KNNLAAM
-774 ATARGAVQFD
+774 ATARGVVQFD
-784 VIVRQAP
+784 VVVKQAP
-791 TKPAQFTVGCGANC
+791 TKPVQFTVGCGANC
-805 GASLDLTASFSGAAV
+805 GASLDLTATFSGDAV

-835 LGADLSGVDTPF
+835 LGADLTGVDTPF
-847 SITADAPFAAA
+847 SVTADAPFAAA

-867 AADAPDAVK
+867 AADGADVVK
-876 CAQ
+876 CAP

>member
-1 MRGLAPRP
+1 M
-9 VGLFVQA
+9 
-16 RILSGMLYAPPFRE
+16 
-30 KRVNPIRVT
+30 RVT
-39 LLGASLLACLSCT
+39 LLAVGLLACLSCS
-52 AQKDPEQKPASAA
+52 AQKEPGKTSADAEPSASAQ
-65 TNDAAELNDWPA
+65 LKDWPV
-77 LKSSFAKDP
+77 LRSRFARDP
-86 AVEARVAE
+86 AIEARAAE
-94 ILARMTLE
+94 ILASMTLE
-102 QKIGQMVQPEIKAIT
+102 QKIGQMVQPEIKSIT
-117 PADVRKYYIGSVL
+117 PDQVRQYYIGSVL
-130 NGGGSWPAMN
+130 NGGGSWPGMD
-140 KHAKV
+140 KHASV
-145 EDWVKLAD
+145 QDWVTLAD
-153 AYYDASMSTDAK
+153 AYYDASMKTDAE

-217 TGVTWTFAPTVA
+217 TGVAWTFAPTVA

-241 SYSSQPTLI
+241 SYSSQPALI
-250 REYAAAYVK
+250 REYAGAYVK

-290 GNATVTQSTMI
+290 GNALVTQSQMI
-301 NVHGQGYYGAIEA
+301 NIHGQGYYGAIEA

-336 KMHGT
+336 KMHGA

-358 VVSDWNGIGQVT
+358 VVSDWNGIGQVV
-370 GCSDDSCPQAINA
+370 GCADDSCPQAINA

-394 KTFIGNTIAQVKSG
+394 KSFIANTIAQVKSG
-408 EIPQARIDDAVTRIL
+408 EIPQARIDDAVLRIL
-423 RVKLRAGLWEHKP
+423 RVKLRAGLWDHRP
-436 SASQHAGKL
+436 SASQHAGKP

-458 RESLVL
+458 RGSLVL

-507 NADFPNADSIAAG
+507 NADFPNADSLAAG

-526 EANVLLRDSA
+526 DANVILRDSA
-536 EGVDPASYDVIVAA
+536 EGVDPASYDLIVAA

-602 YANDLINLSNSFVAA
+602 YANDLINLSDSFVAA

-632 AGADGKPANDFRGK
+632 AGADGKPVHDFRGK

-665 ALDTGLRYGE
+665 ALESGLRYGDG
-675 SSKVGKLPED
+675 STVGKLPED
-685 SAASCGDATAMGV
+685 SVASCGEAAVLGI
-698 FNQSDIAPFTLQMGA
+698 FKQSDIAPFTLQMEA
-713 GSEEKAVGSD
+713 GDATQAVGND

-767 KNNLTSM
+767 KNNLAAM
-774 ATARGAVQFD
+774 ATARGVVQFD
-784 VIVRQAP
+784 VIVKQAP
-791 TKPAQFTVGCGANC
+791 ATPVRFTLGCGAGC
-805 GASLDLTASFSGAAV
+805 GASLDLAATFSGDAV
-820 GKKQTVKVPLACFGK
+820 GRKQTVKVPLACLGE
-835 LGADLSGVDTPF
+835 LGADLAGVDTPF

-867 AADAPDAVK
+867 GADDADVVM
-876 CAQ
+876 CAR

>member
-1 MRGLAPRP
+1 M
-9 VGLFVQA
+9 
-16 RILSGMLYAPPFRE
+16 
-30 KRVNPIRVT
+30 NPIRVT
-39 LLGASLLACLSCT
+39 LLGASLLACLSCS
-52 AQKDPEQKPASAA
+52 AQKEPEQKPAEAA
-65 TNDAAELNDWPA
+65 ANDAAELKDWPA
-77 LKSSFAKDP
+77 LKSGFAKDP
-86 AVEARVAE
+86 AIEARVAE
-94 ILARMTLE
+94 ILAGMTLE
-102 QKIGQMVQPEIKAIT
+102 QKVGQMVQPEIKSIT
-117 PADVRKYYIGSVL
+117 PDEVRQYYIGSVL
-130 NGGGSWPAMN
+130 NGGGSWPAMD

-145 EDWVKLAD
+145 QDWVALAD
-153 AYYDASMSTDAK
+153 AYYDASMGTNMK

-180 SNVYGAT
+180 SNVHGAT

-194 LGAAHDVEL
+194 LGAAHDAEL

-229 VAQDARW
+229 VAQNARW

-241 SYSSQPTLI
+241 SYSSQPALV
-250 REYAAAYVK
+250 REYATAYVK
-259 GMQGLLDKDGNVVAT
+259 GMQGVLDKDGNVVAT

-290 GNATVTQSTMI
+290 GNALVTQAQMI

-322 FNSWNDVAAGKDYG
+322 FNSWNDVVAGKDYG
-336 KMHGT
+336 KMHGA

-352 MGFDGF
+352 MGFDGL
-358 VVSDWNGIGQVT
+358 VVSDWNGIGQVP
-370 GCSDDSCPQAINA
+370 GCRDDSCPQAINA
-383 GIDMVMVPDKW
+383 GIDMVMVPDAW
-394 KTFIGNTIAQVKSG
+394 KPFIANTIAQVKSG
-408 EIPQARIDDAVTRIL
+408 EIPQARIDDAVSRIL
-423 RVKLRAGLWEHKP
+423 RVKLRARLWDHKP
-436 SASQHAGKL
+436 SASQYAGKL

-450 RDLARRAA
+450 RDLARRAV

-464 LKNDGG
+464 LKNNGG
-470 ALPLKKGQRVLLVG
+470 TLPLEKGARVLLVG
-484 KSADSISNQTGGW
+484 KSADSISNQAGGW

-507 NADFPNADSIAAG
+507 NADFPNADSLAAG
-520 LREQLG
+520 LRERLG
-526 EANVLLRDSA
+526 QANVLVRDGV

-577 DLATLK
+577 DLAVLK

-588 GKPVVTVFLSGRAL
+588 GKPVVTVFLSGRPL
-602 YANDLINLSNSFVAA
+602 YANDLINLSDSFVAA

-632 AGADGKPANDFRGK
+632 AGADGKPAHDFRGK

-652 AVACPKADSTPQF
+652 AVACPQADSAPQF
-665 ALDTGLRYGE
+665 ALEAGLRYGNAATL
-675 SSKVGKLPED
+675 GMLPED
-685 SAASCGDATAMGV
+685 TATQCGEATELGI
-698 FNQSDIAPFTLQMGA
+698 FNQSDIAPFTLQMAVDGA
-713 GSEEKAVGSD
+713 SQAVGAD
-723 MNATQRWPQAKPAL
+723 ANATRRWPQDKPAL

-767 KNNLTSM
+767 KNNLAAM

-784 VIVRQAP
+784 VVVKQAP
-791 TKPAQFTVGCGANC
+791 AGPVQFVMGCGGGC
-805 GASLDLTASFSGAAV
+805 TASLDLAEKFSGDAV
-820 GKKQTVKVPLACFGK
+820 GRKQTVKVPLACMGK
-835 LGADLSGVDTPF
+835 LGADLAGVDVPF
-847 SITADAPFAAA
+847 GITADAPFAAA
-858 FTNIQVVAG
+858 FTNIRVVAG
-867 AADAPDAVK
+867 AAADADAVA
-876 CAQ
+876 CTR

>member
-1 MRGLAPRP
+1 M
-9 VGLFVQA
+9 
-16 RILSGMLYAPPFRE
+16 
-30 KRVNPIRVT
+30 NPIRVT

-52 AQKDPEQKPASAA
+52 AQKDPEQKPVGAA
-65 TNDAAELNDWPA
+65 ANDAAELKDWPA

-94 ILARMTLE
+94 ILASMTLE
-102 QKIGQMVQPEIKAIT
+102 QKVGQMVQPEIKAIT

-153 AYYDASMSTDAK
+153 AYYDASLSTDAK

-241 SYSSQPTLI
+241 SYSSQPALI

-290 GNATVTQSTMI
+290 GLATITQAQMI

-358 VVSDWNGIGQVT
+358 VVSDWNGIGQVA
-370 GCSDDSCPQAINA
+370 GCKDDSCPQAINA
-383 GIDMVMVPDKW
+383 GIDMVMVPDAW
-394 KTFIGNTIAQVKSG
+394 KSFITNTIAQVKSG

-470 ALPLKKGQRVLLVG
+470 ALPLKKNQRVLLVG

-507 NADFPNADSIAAG
+507 NADFPNADSLAAG

-526 EANVLLRDSA
+526 EANVLLRESA

-583 AAAAT
+583 AAAAA
-588 GKPVVTVFLSGRAL
+588 GKPVVTVLLSGRAL

-632 AGADGKPANDFRGK
+632 AGADGKPVHDFRGK

-652 AVACPKADSTPQF
+652 AVACPKADSKPQF
-665 ALDTGLRYGE
+665 ALDAGLRYGD
-675 SSKVGKLPED
+675 SSNVGKLEED
-685 SAASCGDATAMGV
+685 SATSCGEATALGI
-698 FNQSDIAPFTLQMGA
+698 FKQSDIAPFTLQMEAAGA
-713 GSEEKAVGSD
+713 TQAVGND

-757 PARFFARNPS
+757 PARVFARNPS
-767 KNNLTSM
+767 KNNLAAM
-774 ATARGAVQFD
+774 ATARGVVQFD
-784 VIVRQAP
+784 VVVKQAP
-791 TKPAQFTVGCGANC
+791 AKPVRFALGCGANC
-805 GASLDLTASFSGAAV
+805 GASLDLTSTFSGDAV
-820 GKKQTVKVPLACFGK
+820 GRKQTVKIPLACFGK
-835 LGADLSGVDTPF
+835 LGADLTGVDTPF
-847 SITADAPFAAA
+847 SVAADAPFAAA
-858 FTNIQVVAG
+858 FTDIQVVAG
-867 AADAPDAVK
+867 AADAPDVVK

>member
-1 MRGLAPRP
+1 M
-9 VGLFVQA
+9 
-16 RILSGMLYAPPFRE
+16 
-30 KRVNPIRVT
+30 NPIRMT
-39 LLGASLLACLSCT
+39 LLGASLLACMSCT
-52 AQKDPEQKPASAA
+52 DKKQPEPAAAAA
-65 TNDAAELNDWPA
+65 TPRDAAELKDWPA
-77 LKSSFAKDP
+77 LKSSFAKDA

-94 ILARMTLE
+94 ILASMTLE

-117 PADVRKYYIGSVL
+117 PAEVRTYYIGSVL

-140 KHAKV
+140 KRAKV

-229 VAQDARW
+229 VAQNARW

-241 SYSSQPTLI
+241 SYSSQPELI

-259 GMQGLLDKDGNVVAT
+259 GMQGMLDKDGNVVAT

-336 KMHGT
+336 KMHGA

-346 VALKEK
+346 VALKDK

-394 KTFIGNTIAQVKSG
+394 KTFIANTIAQVKSG

-423 RVKLRAGLWEHKP
+423 RVKLRARLWEHKP
-436 SASQHAGKL
+436 SASQFAGKP

-464 LKNDGG
+464 LKNDG
-470 ALPLKKGQRVLLVG
+470 ATLPLKKGQRVLLVG

-526 EANVLLRDSA
+526 DANVVLRDSA
-536 EGVDPASYDVIVAA
+536 EGVDPTSYDVIVAA

-564 PSDTMAHSRRHPE
+564 PSDSMAHSRRHPE
-577 DLATLK
+577 DLAVLK

-632 AGADGKPANDFRGK
+632 AGADGKAAHDFRGK

-665 ALDTGLRYGE
+665 ALDSGLRYGDT
-675 SSKVGKLPED
+675 KTVGKLPED
-685 SAASCGDATAMGV
+685 ATASCGDATALGI
-698 FNQSDIAPFTLQMGA
+698 FKQSDIAPFSLQMAA
-713 GSEEKAVGSD
+713 GNEEKAVGSD

-767 KNNLTSM
+767 KNNLAAM
-774 ATARGAVQFD
+774 ATARGVVQFD
-784 VIVRQAP
+784 VVVKQAP
-791 TKPAQFTVGCGANC
+791 TKPVQFTVGCGANC
-805 GASLDLTASFSGAAV
+805 GASLDLTATFSGDAI

-835 LGADLSGVDTPF
+835 LGADLTGVDTPF
-847 SITADAPFAAA
+847 SISADAPFAAA

-867 AADAPDAVK
+867 AADGADVVK
-876 CAQ
+876 CAR

>member
-1 MRGLAPRP
+1 M
-9 VGLFVQA
+9 
-16 RILSGMLYAPPFRE
+16 
-30 KRVNPIRVT
+30 T
-39 LLGASLLACLSCT
+39 LLGAGVLACLSCT
-52 AQKDPEQKPASAA
+52 GQKDAETPPAAAAADASAA
-65 TNDAAELNDWPA
+65 LKDWPA
-77 LKSSFAKDP
+77 LTSRLAKDP
-86 AVEARVAE
+86 AIEARVAE
-94 ILARMTLE
+94 ILASMTLE
-102 QKIGQMVQPEIKAIT
+102 QKIGQMVQPEIKSIT
-117 PADVRKYYIGSVL
+117 PEEVRQYYIGSVL
-130 NGGGSWPAMN
+130 NGGGSWPAKN
-140 KHAKV
+140 KHASV
-145 EDWVKLAD
+145 QDWVALAD
-153 AYYDASMSTDAK
+153 AYYDASMGTDAK

-229 VAQDARW
+229 VAQNARW

-241 SYSSQPTLI
+241 SYSSQPALI

-290 GNATVTQSTMI
+290 GNALVTQAQMI

-322 FNSWNDVAAGKDYG
+322 FNSWNDIAAGTDYG
-336 KMHGT
+336 KMHGS

-358 VVSDWNGIGQVT
+358 VVSDWNGIGQVP
-370 GCSDDSCPQAINA
+370 GCTDDSCAQAINA
-383 GIDMVMVPDKW
+383 GIDMVMVPDAW
-394 KTFIGNTIAQVKSG
+394 KPFIANTIAQVKSG
-408 EIPQARIDDAVTRIL
+408 QIPQARIDDAVTRIL
-423 RVKLRAGLWEHKP
+423 RVKLRARLWDHKP
-436 SASQHAGKL
+436 SASQFAGKP

-450 RDLARRAA
+450 RDLARRAV

-526 EANVLLRDSA
+526 EANVILRDSA

-577 DLATLK
+577 DLAVLK

-602 YANDLINLSNSFVAA
+602 YANDLINLSSSFVAA

-622 EGKGVTDVLV
+622 EGKGITDVLV
-632 AGADGKPANDFRGK
+632 AGEGGKPAHDFRGR

-652 AVACPKADSTPQF
+652 AGACPNADSTPQF
-665 ALDTGLRYGE
+665 PLDSGLRYGDT
-675 SSKVGKLPED
+675 KTLGRLPED
-685 SAASCGDATAMGV
+685 ATASCGEATALGI
-698 FNQSDIAPFTLQMGA
+698 FKQSDIAPFTLQMEA
-713 GSEEKAVGSD
+713 GSATQAVGND

-767 KNNLTSM
+767 KNNLAAM
-774 ATARGAVQFD
+774 ATARGVVQFD
-784 VIVRQAP
+784 VVVKQAP
-791 TKPAQFTVGCGANC
+791 AKPVQFTLGCGAGC
-805 GASLDLTASFSGAAV
+805 GASLDLTATFSGDAV
-820 GKKQTVKVPLACFGK
+820 GRKQTVKVPLACFGK
-835 LGADLSGVDTPF
+835 LGADLTGVDTPF

-867 AADAPDAVK
+867 AADGADVVK

>member
-9 VGLFVQA
+9 VRLSVKA
-16 RILSGMLYAPPFRE
+16 RILSGMLCAPPFWE

-52 AQKDPEQKPASAA
+52 AQKDPEQKPVGAA
-65 TNDAAELNDWPA
+65 ANDAAELKDWPA

-94 ILARMTLE
+94 ILASMTLE
-102 QKIGQMVQPEIKAIT
+102 QKVGQMVQPEIKAIT

-153 AYYDASMSTDAK
+153 AYYDASLSTDAK

-241 SYSSQPTLI
+241 SYSSQPALI

-290 GNATVTQSTMI
+290 GLATITQAQMI

-358 VVSDWNGIGQVT
+358 VVSDWNGIGQVA
-370 GCSDDSCPQAINA
+370 GCKDDSCPQAINA
-383 GIDMVMVPDKW
+383 GIDMVMVPDAW
-394 KTFIGNTIAQVKSG
+394 KSFITNTIAQVKSG

-470 ALPLKKGQRVLLVG
+470 ALPLKKNQRVLLVG

-507 NADFPNADSIAAG
+507 NADFPNADSLAAG

-526 EANVLLRDSA
+526 EANVLLRESA

-583 AAAAT
+583 AAAAA
-588 GKPVVTVFLSGRAL
+588 GKPVVTVLLSGRAL

-632 AGADGKPANDFRGK
+632 AGADGKPVHDFRGK

-652 AVACPKADSTPQF
+652 AVACPKADSKPQF
-665 ALDTGLRYGE
+665 ALDAGLRYGD
-675 SSKVGKLPED
+675 SSNVGKLEED
-685 SAASCGDATAMGV
+685 SATSCGEATALGI
-698 FNQSDIAPFTLQMGA
+698 FKQSDIAPFTLQMEAAGA
-713 GSEEKAVGSD
+713 TQAVGND

-757 PARFFARNPS
+757 PARVFARNPS
-767 KNNLTSM
+767 KNNLAAM
-774 ATARGAVQFD
+774 ATARGVVQFD
-784 VIVRQAP
+784 VVVKQAP
-791 TKPAQFTVGCGANC
+791 AKPVRFALGCGANC
-805 GASLDLTASFSGAAV
+805 GASLDLTSTFSGDAV
-820 GKKQTVKVPLACFGK
+820 GRKQTVKIPLACFGK
-835 LGADLSGVDTPF
+835 LGADLTGVDTPF
-847 SITADAPFAAA
+847 SVAADAPFAAA
-858 FTNIQVVAG
+858 FTDIQVVAG
-867 AADAPDAVK
+867 AADAPDVVK

>member
-1 MRGLAPRP
+1 M
-9 VGLFVQA
+9 
-16 RILSGMLYAPPFRE
+16 
-30 KRVNPIRVT
+30 NPIRVT
-39 LLGASLLACLSCT
+39 LLGASLLACLSCS
-52 AQKDPEQKPASAA
+52 AQKEPELAPAAAA
-65 TNDAAELNDWPA
+65 TRDAAELKDWPA
-77 LKSSFAKDP
+77 LKSSFARDP
-86 AVEARVAE
+86 AVEARAAE
-94 ILARMTLE
+94 ILASMTLE
-102 QKIGQMVQPEIKAIT
+102 QKIGQMVQPEIKSIT
-117 PADVRKYYIGSVL
+117 PAEVRTYYIGSVL

-140 KHAKV
+140 KRAKV
-145 EDWVKLAD
+145 EDWVRLAD

-217 TGVTWTFAPTVA
+217 TGVSWTFAPTVA

-241 SYSSQPTLI
+241 SYSSQPALI

-290 GNATVTQSTMI
+290 GNATVTQSQMI

-322 FNSWNDVAAGKDYG
+322 FNSWNDVAAAKDYG

-358 VVSDWNGIGQVT
+358 VVSDWNGIGQVA
-370 GCSDDSCPQAINA
+370 GCSDDNCAQAINA

-394 KTFIGNTIAQVKSG
+394 KSFITNTIAQVKSG
-408 EIPQARIDDAVTRIL
+408 EIPQARIDDAVMRIL

-436 SASQHAGKL
+436 SASQHAGKP
-445 ESLVH
+445 EALVH

-470 ALPLKKGQRVLLVG
+470 ALPLKRGQRVLLVG

-526 EANVLLRDSA
+526 EANVQLRDSA

-564 PSDTMAHSRRHPE
+564 PSDTVAHSRRHPE

-588 GKPVVTVFLSGRAL
+588 GKPVVTVFLSGRPL
-602 YANDLINLSNSFVAA
+602 YANDLINLSSSFVAA

-632 AGADGKPANDFRGK
+632 AGIDGKPAHDFRGK

-665 ALDTGLRYGE
+665 SLDTGLRYGDR
-675 SSKVGKLPED
+675 SNVGKLPED
-685 SAASCGDATAMGV
+685 ATASCGDATAMGV
-698 FNQSDIAPFTLQMGA
+698 FNQSDIAPFTLQMAA
-713 GSEEKAVGSD
+713 GSEEQAVGSD
-723 MNATQRWPQAKPAL
+723 MNAIQRWPQAKPAL

-774 ATARGAVQFD
+774 AAARGAVQFD

-791 TKPAQFTVGCGANC
+791 TRPVQFTVGCGANC
-805 GASLDLTASFSGAAV
+805 GASLDLTATFSGDAV
-820 GKKQTVKVPLACFGK
+820 GRKQTVKVPLVCFGK

-847 SITADAPFAAA
+847 SITADTPFAAA

-867 AADAPDAVK
+867 AADAPDAVR

>member
-1 MRGLAPRP
+1 M
-9 VGLFVQA
+9 
-16 RILSGMLYAPPFRE
+16 
-30 KRVNPIRVT
+30 T

-52 AQKDPEQKPASAA
+52 GQKDAETPPAAAAAADASAA
-65 TNDAAELNDWPA
+65 LKDWPA
-77 LKSSFAKDP
+77 LTSRFAKDP
-86 AVEARVAE
+86 AIEARVAE
-94 ILARMTLE
+94 ILASMTLE
-102 QKIGQMVQPEIKAIT
+102 QKVGQMVQPEIKSIT
-117 PADVRKYYIGSVL
+117 PDEVRRYYIGSVL
-130 NGGGSWPAMN
+130 NGGGSWPAKN
-140 KHAKV
+140 KHASV
-145 EDWVKLAD
+145 QDWVALAD
-153 AYYDASMSTDAK
+153 AYYDASMGTDAK

-180 SNVYGAT
+180 SNVHGAT

-229 VAQDARW
+229 VAQNARW

-241 SYSSQPTLI
+241 SYSSQPALI

-290 GNATVTQSTMI
+290 GNALVTQAQMI

-322 FNSWNDVAAGKDYG
+322 FNSWNDIAAGTDYG
-336 KMHGT
+336 KMHGS

-358 VVSDWNGIGQVT
+358 VVSDWNGIGQVP
-370 GCSDDSCPQAINA
+370 GCTDDSCAQAINA
-383 GIDMVMVPDKW
+383 GIDMVMVPDAW
-394 KTFIGNTIAQVKSG
+394 KPFIANTIAQVKSG
-408 EIPQARIDDAVTRIL
+408 QIPQARIDDAVTRIL
-423 RVKLRAGLWEHKP
+423 RVKLRARLWDHKP
-436 SASQHAGKL
+436 SASQFAGKP

-450 RDLARRAA
+450 RELARRAV

-464 LKNDGG
+464 LKNDG
-470 ALPLKKGQRVLLVG
+470 ATLPLKKGQRVLLVG

-497 SLTWQGTDNT
+497 SLTWQGTDNA

-526 EANVLLRDSA
+526 EANVILRDSA

-564 PSDTMAHSRRHPE
+564 PSDTMAHSRRHSE
-577 DLATLK
+577 DLAVLK

-602 YANDLINLSNSFVAA
+602 YANDLINLSSSFVAA

-622 EGKGVTDVLV
+622 EGKGITDVLV
-632 AGADGKPANDFRGK
+632 AGEGGKPAHDFRGR

-652 AVACPKADSTPQF
+652 AGACPNADSTPQF
-665 ALDTGLRYGE
+665 PLDSGLRYGDT
-675 SSKVGKLPED
+675 KTLGRLPED
-685 SAASCGDATAMGV
+685 ATASCGEATALGI
-698 FNQSDIAPFTLQMGA
+698 FKQSDIAPFTLQMEAGGA
-713 GSEEKAVGSD
+713 TQAVGND

-767 KNNLTSM
+767 KNNLAAM
-774 ATARGAVQFD
+774 ATARGVVQFD
-784 VIVRQAP
+784 VVVKQAP
-791 TKPAQFTVGCGANC
+791 AKPVQFTLGCGGGC
-805 GASLDLTASFSGAAV
+805 GASLDLTATFSGDAV
-820 GKKQTVKVPLACFGK
+820 GRKQTVKVPLACFGK
-835 LGADLSGVDTPF
+835 LGADLTGVDTPF

-867 AADAPDAVK
+867 AADGADVVK

>member
-1 MRGLAPRP
+1 MLGYSCHINSGSPP
-9 VGLFVQA
+9 KS
-16 RILSGMLYAPPFRE
+16 LS
-30 KRVNPIRVT
+30 
-39 LLGASLLACLSCT
+39 
-52 AQKDPEQKPASAA
+52 
-65 TNDAAELNDWPA
+65 
-77 LKSSFAKDP
+77 
-86 AVEARVAE
+86 RVAE
-94 ILARMTLE
+94 ILASMTLE

-117 PADVRKYYIGSVL
+117 PAEVRTYYIGSVL

-140 KHAKV
+140 KRAKV

-229 VAQDARW
+229 VAQNARW

-241 SYSSQPTLI
+241 SYSSQPALI

-259 GMQGLLDKDGNVVAT
+259 GMQGMLDKDGNVVAT

-336 KMHGT
+336 KMHGA

-346 VALKEK
+346 VALKDK

-394 KTFIGNTIAQVKSG
+394 KTFIANTIAQVKSG

-423 RVKLRAGLWEHKP
+423 RVKLRARLWEHKP
-436 SASQHAGKL
+436 SASQFAGKP

-464 LKNDGG
+464 LKNDG
-470 ALPLKKGQRVLLVG
+470 ATLPLKKGQRVLLVG

-526 EANVLLRDSA
+526 DANVVLRDSA
-536 EGVDPASYDVIVAA
+536 EGVDPTSYDVIVAA

-564 PSDTMAHSRRHPE
+564 PSDSMAHSRRHPE
-577 DLATLK
+577 DLAVLK

-632 AGADGKPANDFRGK
+632 AGADGKAAHDFRGK

-665 ALDTGLRYGE
+665 ALDSGLRYGDT
-675 SSKVGKLPED
+675 KTVGKLPED
-685 SAASCGDATAMGV
+685 ATASCGDATALGI
-698 FNQSDIAPFTLQMGA
+698 FKQSDIAPFSLQMAA
-713 GSEEKAVGSD
+713 GNEEKAVGSD
-723 MNATQRWPQAKPAL
+723 MNTVQRWPQAKPAL

-767 KNNLTSM
+767 NNNLAAM
-774 ATARGAVQFD
+774 ATARGVVQFD
-784 VIVRQAP
+784 VVVKQAP
-791 TKPAQFTVGCGANC
+791 TKPVQFTVGCGANC
-805 GASLDLTASFSGAAV
+805 GASLDLTATFSGDAI

-835 LGADLSGVDTPF
+835 LGADLTGVDTPF
-847 SITADAPFAAA
+847 SISADAPFAAA

-867 AADAPDAVK
+867 AADGADVVK
-876 CAQ
+876 CAR

>member
-1 MRGLAPRP
+1 MPPRP
-9 VGLFVQA
+9 VGHSGAVQVLPRTA
-16 RILSGMLYAPPFRE
+16 CAPPTPRE
-30 KRVNPIRVT
+30 MRVKSIRMT

-52 AQKDPEQKPASAA
+52 GQKDAETPPVAAADASA
-65 TNDAAELNDWPA
+65 ELKDWPA
-77 LKSSFAKDP
+77 LESRFAKDP
-86 AVEARVAE
+86 AIEARVAE
-94 ILARMTLE
+94 ILASMTLE
-102 QKIGQMVQPEIKAIT
+102 QKVGQMVQPEIKSIT
-117 PADVRKYYIGSVL
+117 PEEVRQYYIGSVL
-130 NGGGSWPAMN
+130 NGGGSWPAKN
-140 KHAKV
+140 KHASV
-145 EDWVKLAD
+145 QDWVALAD
-153 AYYDASMSTDAK
+153 AYYDASMGTDAK

-229 VAQDARW
+229 VAQNARW

-241 SYSSQPTLI
+241 SYSSQPALI

-290 GNATVTQSTMI
+290 GNALVTQAQMI

-322 FNSWNDVAAGKDYG
+322 FNSWNDIAAGKDYG
-336 KMHGT
+336 KMHGS

-358 VVSDWNGIGQVT
+358 VVSDWNGIGQVA
-370 GCSDDSCPQAINA
+370 GCRDDSCPQAINA
-383 GIDMVMVPDKW
+383 GIDMVMVPDAW
-394 KTFIGNTIAQVKSG
+394 KSFIANTIAQVKSG

-423 RVKLRAGLWEHKP
+423 RVKLRARLWDHKP
-436 SASQHAGKL
+436 SASQFAGKP

-450 RDLARRAA
+450 RDLARRAV

-464 LKNDGG
+464 LKNDG
-470 ALPLKKGQRVLLVG
+470 ATLPLKKGQRVLLVG
-484 KSADSISNQTGGW
+484 KSADSISHQTGGW

-526 EANVLLRDSA
+526 EANVILRDSA

-577 DLATLK
+577 DLAVLK
-583 AAAAT
+583 AAANT

-602 YANDLINLSNSFVAA
+602 YANDLLNLSSSFVAA

-622 EGKGVTDVLV
+622 EGKGITDVLV
-632 AGADGKPANDFRGK
+632 AGEDGKPAHDFRGK

-652 AVACPKADSTPQF
+652 AVACPNADSTPQF
-665 ALDTGLRYGE
+665 ALDAGLRYDDT
-675 SSKVGKLPED
+675 KPVGKLPED
-685 SAASCGDATAMGV
+685 ATASCGAATALGI
-698 FNQSDIAPFTLQMGA
+698 FKQSDIAPFTLQMEA
-713 GSEEKAVGSD
+713 GDATQAVGND
-723 MNATQRWPQAKPAL
+723 VNATQRWPQAKPAL

-767 KNNLTSM
+767 KNNLAAM
-774 ATARGAVQFD
+774 ATARGVVQFD
-784 VIVRQAP
+784 VVVKQAP
-791 TKPAQFTVGCGANC
+791 AKPVRFTLGCGADC
-805 GASLDLTASFSGAAV
+805 GASLDLTATFSGDAV
-820 GKKQTVKVPLACFGK
+820 GRKQTVKVPLACFGK
-835 LGADLSGVDTPF
+835 LGADLTGVDTPF
-847 SITADAPFAAA
+847 SVTADAPFAAA
-858 FTNIQVVAG
+858 FTDIQVVAG
-867 AADAPDAVK
+867 AADGADVVK